1 MNTCKFQTWQRGV
14 GMIEVL
20 VTLIILLVGLLGLA
34 GLMIQSQRAEMESYQ
49 RVQALVLLQDMV
61 GRINANRAVATCY
74 AVTTDATNG
83 APFLGN
89 DTTITTPACTAG
101 SAEQNARAITD
112 MQDWSFLLQGGAELS
127 SDAVDAV
134 QIGAMIGA
142 RGCVSLDALTGIY
155 TVSVAWQGMGN
166 TSAPVAGLVCAK
178 DLYADEK
185 QRRVVSATLQIANLG
200 T

>member
-1 MNTCKFQTWQRGV
+1 MDNYKRQVQQRGV

-34 GLMIQSQRAEMESYQ
+34 GLMLQSQRAEMESYQ

-61 GRINANRAVATCY
+61 GRINTNRAVASCY

-83 APFLGN
+83 TPFF
-89 DTTITTPACTAG
+89 DSTTASTPPTCTAG
-101 SAEQNARAITD
+101 SAEQNARAIND
-112 MQDWSFLLQGGAELS
+112 MRDWSRALAGNSELAGA
-127 SDAVDAV
+127 DYTATV
-134 QIGAMIGA
+134 GAMIGA
-142 RGCVSLDALTGIY
+142 RGCVTLNALSGVY

-166 TSAPVAGLVCAK
+166 TNAPVAALVCAK
-178 DLYADEK
+178 NQYSDEK

-200 T
+200 V